1 MGEGHLRERGRRG
14 VTTTH
19 MPNGDLL
26 TGSGFV
32 IPAQAHA
39 TYLAHQRRRRRQA
52 VRRALSEGKTV
63 PFSEEQL
70 REDGWPER
78 TIRKVTGGEKG

>member
-39 TYLAHQRRRRRQA
+39 TYLTSASKKAIEQTIE
-52 VRRALSEGKTV
+52 VL
-63 PFSEEQL
+63 EQL
-70 REDGWPER
+70 DLTIVDEENLVQPLLGNLKALRDGG
-78 TIRKVTGGEKG
+78 K